1 MNELLVHNQ
10 PHSEDAEEKLIAT
23 CLVEGNSMVYDRVS
37 QIVTDE
43 DFYTLRCKLMF
54 KSIGDLALSGEPI
67 DEIALSERLKAI
79 GGLDEAGERV
89 SWLAGYDTSQLRNEV
104 FLVSTIEETTDFR
117 RLTV

>member
-79 GGLDEAGERV
+79 GGLDEAGGI
-89 SWLAGYDTSQLRNEV
+89 AGIYMP
-104 FLVSTIEETTDFR
+104 
-117 RLTV
+117 